1 MSKTNIKPIF
11 LLADSQLLFWRG
23 KEIPLM
29 ERIHKILQEDKPEGP
44 FKAAYIGASNG
55 DKPEFYDI
63 FLAAMGQVGIPTEN
77 CRLIRSK
84 KTNEKDFTFLEEADL
99 ILLAGGN
106 IEKGWNIIK
115 EKFQQRIV
123 DRYYKGAVLIGISA
137 GAVQLGLRGWKESKR
152 PVEGLFETFQLVP
165 AVIDVHN
172 EESDWH
178 ELACMVDY
186 LGSFNRGFG
195 IPYGGGAVYH
205 PDWSFEA
212 LRHHLVEFAFVKLED
227 NNVTFK
233 RSLIIPG
240 EPTGPTEPPPT
251 PSPEAMEALMASDQ
265 PGIYRPTTPVNM
277 PPESVVID
285 TEPVPAAPTPDSKKE
300 KPAKK
305 VSTTKKKS
313 KTKKK

>member
-1 MSKTNIKPIF
+1 MSQPNIKPIF

-23 KEIPLM
+23 KDGLLM
-29 ERIHKILQEDKPEGP
+29 ERVRKIMEQDKPGGP

-55 DKPEFYDI
+55 DKPEYYDI
-63 FLAAMGQVGIPTEN
+63 FLAALNQVGIPEEQ

-84 KTNEKDFTFLEEADL
+84 KTGPKDFEFLKEADF

-106 IEKGWNIIK
+106 IEKGWTIIK
-115 EKFQQRIV
+115 DKFQQNIV
-123 DRYYKGAVLIGISA
+123 DRYYKGAVLMGISA
-137 GAVQLGLRGWKESKR
+137 GAVQLGLRGWQEGKR

-178 ELACMVDY
+178 DLATIVDY

-195 IPYGGGAVYH
+195 IPSGAGAVYH

-212 LRHHLVEFAFVKLED
+212 VRHHLVEFAFVKLEGD
-227 NNVTFK
+227 EVTFK

-251 PSPEAMEALMASDQ
+251 PSPEAMEALSASGQ
-265 PGIYRPTTPVNM
+265 PGIYIPNSPVTM
-277 PPESVVID
+277 PPESVIID
-285 TEPVPAAPTPDSKKE
+285 TEPLPASPAPDKKKARTE
-300 KPAKK
+300 KKPAKK
-305 VSTTKKKS
+305 KKK
-313 KTKKK
+313 

>member
-1 MSKTNIKPIF
+1 MGQPNIKPIF

-23 KEIPLM
+23 KEMTLM
-29 ERIHKILQEDKPEGP
+29 ERVRKLLDQDKQEGS

-55 DKPEFYDI
+55 DKSEFYDI
-63 FLAAMGQVGIPTEN
+63 FLAAMNQVGIPPEN

-84 KTNEKDFTFLEEADL
+84 KTGQKDFKFLEEADL

-115 EKFQQRIV
+115 EKFQQRVV
-123 DRYYKGAVLIGISA
+123 DRYYKGVVLIGISA
-137 GAVQLGLRGWKESKR
+137 GAVQLGLRGWKEGQR

-172 EESDWH
+172 EEGDWH
-178 ELACMVDY
+178 DLATIVDY

-195 IPYGGGAVYH
+195 IPSGGGAVYH
-205 PDWSFEA
+205 SDWSFEA
-212 LRHHLVEFAFVKLED
+212 IRHHLVEFAFVKVEGD
-227 NNVTFK
+227 NVTFK

-240 EPTGPTEPPPT
+240 EPTAPTEPPPT
-251 PSPEAMEALMASDQ
+251 PSPEAMEALSASDQ
-265 PGIYRPTTPVNM
+265 PGIYKPTSPVNM
-277 PPESVVID
+277 PPESVIID
-285 TEPVPAAPTPDSKKE
+285 TEPLPPSPVKTKI

-305 VSTTKKKS
+305 TNKTK

>member
-1 MSKTNIKPIF
+1 MAQPNIKPIF

-23 KEIPLM
+23 KETPLM
-29 ERIHKILQEDKPEGP
+29 ERIRKLMEQDKPEGP

-63 FLAAMGQVGIPTEN
+63 FLAAVSQVGIPSED
-77 CRLIRSK
+77 CRLIPSK
-84 KTNEKDFTFLEEADL
+84 KTNPKDLKFLEEADF
-99 ILLAGGN
+99 ILLAGGS

-123 DRYYKGAVLIGISA
+123 DRYYKGAVLMGISA
-137 GAVQLGLRGWKESKR
+137 GAVQLGLKGWKEGKR
-152 PVEGLFETFQLVP
+152 PVEGLFETFQIVP

-178 ELACMVDY
+178 DLATMVDY

-212 LRHHLVEFAFVKLED
+212 IRHHLVEFAFVKLED

-251 PSPEAMEALMASDQ
+251 PSPEALEALTASEQ
-265 PGIYRPTTPVNM
+265 PGIYRPTSPVNM

-285 TEPVPAAPTPDSKKE
+285 TEPVAPSPVKTGKKESKK
-300 KPAKK
+300 
-305 VSTTKKKS
+305 TN
-313 KTKKK
+313 KTKKTSKAKKK